1 MKKTLLLLGAMA
13 SMLFAGMGQ
22 ALAQT
27 NLLPNGDFEAW
38 TNGKPDKWAGKAN
51 NATLTQSEECHGGSY
66 AVKVGA
72 TAGSNKRLGSSE
84 LNLKAGSYKVSFY
97 AKGGQVRPGHAIV
110 VAGSIDGSSGYKYG
124 DYVTLKAD
132 EWTLVEY
139 AFTLEAATT
148 VDIIVM
154 NPKSNANANY
164 TATDV
169 IIDDVTLTTEDGGID
184 DVETTWTEVTMQQ
197 LSEAQAN
204 IANVNLTLTNA
215 KVVYVDG
222 NTAYVREG
230 ANAIQFYNT
239 GLELPL
245 NAVLN
250 GKVKG
255 NFVLYNLM
263 PELTAVEGETSLKD
277 ISITNSDEAAV
288 PVQTTVAEILEM
300 KHRCDLVMLNGI
312 TVVKDGTKYYA
323 VDGAN
328 RVQFYK
334 GLDMSGYADDGKA
347 YNVTGLFNATYNK
360 APEIQPIA
368 VEENQTVVVVPTP
381 KFLTE
386 EGSYESQVEVSIE
399 VPEGCNVFYTTDG
412 TEPDD
417 SKTLY
422 EAPFVVTETTT
433 VKAVSYDENDQKS
446 AVVEATYTIT
456 QPVPVVEGE
465 ATSFNFVANEWQL
478 PVSTGQAQDAGN
490 VTEVEVNGVKISF
503 VFDAEGTGAKPR
515 LWQGN
520 TYTDLR
526 VYTDQQIVAVAAAGK
541 AVAQVKFYGAQASDL
556 KLADLEGNA
565 IDAKK
570 MDTPATAA
578 RRAATATQSKA
589 VATYTPSAA
598 AQSVGVKATAT
609 TKITEIEVISVV
621 DTGVASVERSFVGNK
636 TYDLQG
642 RRVMNAQ
649 KGIFIQ
655 NGQKI
660 IK

>member
-1 MKKTLLLLGAMA
+1 MKKTLLLLGAMV

-22 ALAQT
+22 ALAQITFEELNLT
-27 NLLPNGDFEAW
+27 NGQQYTDPFDGGDFTATFSGGNNDGKYYTTGKGVRVY
-38 TNGKPDKWAGKAN
+38 TNGKLTIKAKK
-51 NATLTQSEECHGGSY
+51 G
-66 AVKVGA
+66 AVKSFKL
-72 TAGSNKRLGSSE
+72 TCS
-84 LNLKAGSYKVSFY
+84 GSYKPE
-97 AKGGQVRPGHAIV
+97 ADKMGLNGGTFDFETLTWRGNLEEV
-110 VAGSIDGSSGYKYG
+110 VLTNSSSQQWRVQKI
-124 DYVTLKAD
+124 
-132 EWTLVEY
+132 
-139 AFTLEAATT
+139 EAT
-148 VDIIVM
+148 VD
-154 NPKSNANANY
+154 PNA
-164 TATDV
+164 TPDV
-169 IIDDVTLTTEDGGID
+169 V
-184 DVETTWTEVTMQQ
+184 EVTYTDATIES
-197 LSEAQAN
+197 LNALTAN
-204 IANVNLTLTNA
+204 KENVRLTLTNA
-215 KVVYVDG
+215 RVVYVQAQSDG
-222 NTAYVREG
+222 TKKTYYVREG
-230 ANAIQFYNT
+230 DKAIQFYKSK
-239 GLELPL
+239 LELPENQL
-245 NAVLN
+245 ISGTVLVDYVN
-250 GKVKG
+250 YRGIHEVTDKDVTNVENLTFVPTEDEVLPVEATLEDILASKHVCDYVSVKG
-255 NFVLYNLM
+255 VTITARNGSNFMEQGDKRVILY
-263 PELTAVEGETSLKD
+263 
-277 ISITNSDEAAV
+277 
-288 PVQTTVAEILEM
+288 
-300 KHRCDLVMLNGI
+300 H
-312 TVVKDGTKYYA
+312 
-323 VDGAN
+323 
-328 RVQFYK
+328 
-334 GLDMSGYADDGKA
+334 GLDVTSYIDDGKA
-347 YNVTGLFNATYNK
+347 YDIKGLFNAFYQGT
-360 APEIQPIA
+360 PE
-368 VEENQTVVVVPTP
+368 VEPLEITENQTVVVVPTP

-433 VKAVSYDENDQKS
+433 VKAVCYDENDQKS

-465 ATSFNFVANEWQL
+465 STSFNFVANEWQL

-526 VYTDQQIVAVAAAGK
+526 VYKDQQIVAVAAAGK

-570 MDTPATAA
+570 IDAPATVA
-578 RRAATATQSKA
+578 RRAATAEQSKA
-589 VATYTPSAA
+589 VATYTPSEA